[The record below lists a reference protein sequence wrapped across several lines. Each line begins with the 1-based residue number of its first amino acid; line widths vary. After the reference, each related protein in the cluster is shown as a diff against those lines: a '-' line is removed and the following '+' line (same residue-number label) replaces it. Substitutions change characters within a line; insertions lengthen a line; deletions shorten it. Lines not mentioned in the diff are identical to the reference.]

1 MKNNKK
7 NKKEKRNRTITR
19 QQDNLNMFLASVLVT
34 ILLITF
40 GLSTVFGENK
50 QYSVNENRYLAMP
63 PNFSFASVKDGTF
76 MKDTEEYISDQFVF
90 RDALVKTRTG
100 IDVFFGKREINGV
113 YIGRQHFLFE
123 KPVPYQ
129 QKRITKTVATMEE
142 IANRNPSVHSYF
154 ALAPNSTEIL
164 SDYLPLNA
172 PTENQTL
179 QIYLTYNS
187 LKKVSC
193 IDICQP
199 LKDDE
204 NPETLYYKTD
214 HHWTT
219 RGAVTA
225 ARVILHQMEPLKPV
239 PDYRIL
245 PLTNEFQGTLA
256 SSSGIFSA
264 TDTVSIA
271 LQQNEVPYT
280 VKYVEEKKETSSV
293 FVSEKLNGKSKYD
306 VFFGGNFAQIN
317 IETKSKSQKNL
328 LVIKDSY
335 ANCVIPLL
343 LPSFKNVVV
352 VDPRYYNGNLQEL
365 IEKEGI
371 TDILWL
377 YNVNT
382 FLNDT
387 SINEKL
393 S

>member
-1 MKNNKK
+1 
-7 NKKEKRNRTITR
+7 
-19 QQDNLNMFLASVLVT
+19 
-34 ILLITF
+34 
-40 GLSTVFGENK
+40 
-50 QYSVNENRYLAMP
+50 
-63 PNFSFASVKDGTF
+63 
-76 MKDTEEYISDQFVF
+76 
-90 RDALVKTRTG
+90 
-100 IDVFFGKREINGV
+100 
-113 YIGRQHFLFE
+113 
-123 KPVPYQ
+123 
-129 QKRITKTVATMEE
+129 
-142 IANRNPSVHSYF
+142 
-154 ALAPNSTEIL
+154 
-164 SDYLPLNA
+164 
-172 PTENQTL
+172 
-179 QIYLTYNS
+179 
-187 LKKVSC
+187 
-193 IDICQP
+193 
-199 LKDDE
+199 
-204 NPETLYYKTD
+204 
-214 HHWTT
+214 
-219 RGAVTA
+219 
-225 ARVILHQMEPLKPV
+225 MEPLKPV

-317 IETKSKSQKNL
+317 IETKAKSQKNL